1 MSRINGGGIF
11 GRPSGKTSG
20 IVFGAARTR
29 TGKVSTT
36 RELVAPSNPNTSAQQ
51 TQRTKFSQDLFI
63 VRGLGSAVYQVD
75 WNRSIGQ
82 LPGFQSMQS
91 IFLGVTSSAGLLTA
105 PANTNLGTLDPPNTL
120 DIHDGGGGD
129 ITISWDDS
137 NIGNGTAN
145 DLVKAFVIPAALAN
159 RSTASTIKTSLTT
172 EYNVGT
178 FDIVADSGGQDVL
191 ICVWRKGEGTAAG
204 LLSIAQWQIFT
215 LA

>member
-51 TQRTKFSQDLFI
+51 TQRSKFSQALFI
-63 VRGLGSAVYQVD
+63 VRAIGSAVYQSN

-91 IFLGVTSSAGLLTA
+91 IFLNNLSDVGLLSA
-105 PANTNLGTLDPPNTL
+105 PANTNLGTLDTPVGLSIIN
-120 DIHDGGGGD
+120 DGADTIDVTWTGG
-129 ITISWDDS
+129 SV
-137 NIGNGTAN
+137 GNGTAS
-145 DLVKAFVIPAALAN
+145 DIVKAFAIPAALVD
-159 RSTASTIKTSLTT
+159 RVTPDDIVESLT
-172 EYNVGT
+172 ELYS
-178 FDIVADSGGQDVL
+178 SGALALTVINPGIDYVV
-191 ICVWRKGEGTAAG
+191 CVWREGQGNAAG
-204 LLSIAQWQIFT
+204 LLSVAQWETI
-215 LA
+215 AGV